1 MSQSAYNSLALH
13 EILLSIAN
21 SLNEAQHQLRNMPP
35 YDEYG
40 RPNTIYQLPYLDFNL
55 EVISQFESTE
65 SVITDNSITGG
76 IEKKSIVTGET
87 GKTTLLQS
95 KETFAQN
102 TSLNAIRF
110 VPFRSTETNTKNVET
125 ITSTIS
131 GRFVAIMPNE
141 GLAQI
146 FLSCTTEFISIGSQ
160 HVDYSLTV
168 KIQQANNDPVI
179 GQRVEVNF
187 DEFTSLGFNSQVAV
201 SLPTFLN
208 AKDGYTNNNGE
219 FSVQV
224 RMNVADY
231 NSGKTFVY
239 VANSG
244 TQFSSIAISKN

>member
-40 RPNTIYQLPYLDFNL
+40 RPNTLYQLPYLDFNL
-55 EVISQFESTE
+55 EVISQFETTQT
-65 SVITDNSITGG
+65 VATDNSTTGG
-76 IEKKSIVTGET
+76 VVKRATAGEAAAYIP
-87 GKTTLLQS
+87 LEP
-95 KETFAQN
+95 KETFAQ
-102 TSLNAIRF
+102 SQSVNAIRF
-110 VPFRSTETNTKNVET
+110 VPYRSTETTTRDLGT

-141 GLAQI
+141 GLPQI
-146 FLSCTTEFISIGSQ
+146 FLRCTSEFINSGTQ
-160 HVDYSLTV
+160 HTDYRLTI
-168 KIQQANNDPVI
+168 KILQANNDPIV

-187 DEFTSLGFNSQVAV
+187 DELTSLGINQQVAV
-201 SLPTFLN
+201 SSPLFLN

-219 FSVQV
+219 FVVTV
-224 RMNVADY
+224 RINTADY
-231 NSGKTFVY
+231 NSDKTFVF

-244 TQFSSIAISKN
+244 TQFSSIAISKD